1 MNKIVFADVKQDIL
15 DALQKLPQDAGITE
29 KVGLVDGFINNPLS
43 RELSDSIIIGGPSV
57 PMILL
62 VGETTGRVYFFAL
75 KILLPGRV

>member
-1 MNKIVFADVKQDIL
+1 MNKIIFADVKQDIL

-57 PMILL
+57 PMVLL

-75 KILLPGRV
+75 KILLPGKV